1 VGVCASPARS
11 ATPSAESTAYIF
23 GQGRNFYVET
33 LGFDH
38 LMGVLGKDGQ
48 LDFVTVAMSG
58 ARLMFTRPQGA
69 GAAVSAGG
77 KKQPVEIY
85 LEVGDVE
92 AYHAQ
97 LKKKGVKITEGLT
110 TQWWGDRTFKV
121 LDPYGY
127 EIWFF
132 QNVGEPKPPPGTK
145 TV

>member
-1 VGVCASPARS
+1 MSKQS
-11 ATPSAESTAYIF
+11 AGKQLVPIITVESADQA
-23 GQGRNFYVET
+23 RNFYVET

-48 LDFVTVAMSG
+48 LDFVTVTMSG

-69 GAAVSAGG
+69 VAAVSASG

-85 LEVGDVE
+85 LEVVDVE
-92 AYHAQ
+92 AYHAL

-121 LDPYGY
+121 IDPYGY

-145 TV
+145 IV